1 MGAANY
7 RGRSEEHGYETSCV
21 RRQSRYGC
29 AFFSALGCATLDM
42 SVPTL
47 ASPPTRLNHWIG
59 GVETPPASG
68 MYFDDRNPTDDSL
81 YAEAARGNPHD
92 VEHAVGAAHAAFAS
106 YGESL
111 AKDRERL
118 LARAA
123 DLLERQQKEFIDI
136 LVDEI
141 GSPLRKAQF
150 ELSLSVGILRAAAGM
165 ARQAGGKVMPSD
177 VARRTSL
184 SIRAPLGV
192 IAAITP
198 FNVPLIKGV
207 RLSANPLALGNTVV
221 LLPSEE
227 APVLAHRLARLYE
240 EAGLP
245 AGAFNVVTGL
255 GAEIGD
261 YLTANPLVRLV
272 TFTGSTRVGRHI
284 AALCGRH
291 MKRVTLELGGKS
303 PLVILRDADLGK
315 AIPAAL
321 HGIFTF
327 QGQVCMGSSR
337 IFVERPVFDAFA
349 ERFGE
354 AASRLGMGDLRDP
367 QTVIGPII
375 SPRQRERVRS
385 HLSDALAKGAK
396 ALCGNEWHGNRCAAT
411 VLTGVD
417 RTMLAFA
424 EETFGP
430 VAAIYP
436 VDSLEEAIGLANESN
451 YGLSASIFTERLT
464 HAMEFARR
472 VRSGMVHI
480 NASALHDEPHVPFGG
495 VGDSGFGRE
504 GTDEDVSNMTEW
516 KWITFPN

>member
-1 MGAANY
+1 M
-7 RGRSEEHGYETSCV
+7 SV
-21 RRQSRYGC
+21 
-29 AFFSALGCATLDM
+29 ATL
-42 SVPTL
+42 L
-47 ASPPTRLNHWIG
+47 ARPMRIDHWIG
-59 GVETPPASG
+59 GAAVPPASG
-68 MYFDDRNPTDDSL
+68 LYFNDHNPVDDSL
-81 YAEAARGNPHD
+81 YAEVARGNADD
-92 VEHAVGAAHAAFAS
+92 VEQAVHAAHAAFAS

-111 AKDRERL
+111 AKERERL
-118 LARAA
+118 LSRAA
-123 DLLERQQKEFIDI
+123 DLLERQQNEFIDI
-136 LVDEI
+136 LVDEV
-141 GSPLRKAQF
+141 GSPVRKAQF
-150 ELSLSVGILRAAAGM
+150 ELSLSVGLLRAAAGM

-184 SIRAPLGV
+184 SVRTPLGV
-192 IAAITP
+192 VAAITP

-240 EAGLP
+240 EAGFP
-245 AGAFNVVTGL
+245 AGAFNVVTGI

-284 AALCGRH
+284 ATLCGQQ

-315 AIPAAL
+315 AVPAAV

-327 QGQVCMGSSR
+327 QGQVCMGTSR
-337 IFVERPVFDAFA
+337 IFVEKPVFDAFA
-349 ERFGE
+349 ERFRE
-354 AASRLGMGDLRDP
+354 AASKLGMGDLRDP

-375 SPRQRERVRS
+375 SARQRERVRN
-385 HLSDALAKGAK
+385 HVSDAVAKGAK
-396 ALCGNEWHGNRCAAT
+396 VLCGNEWQGNRCAAT

-417 RTMLAFA
+417 RTMLPFS

-430 VAAIYP
+430 VAALYP

-451 YGLSASIFTERLT
+451 YGLSASIFTEHLT

-495 VGDSGFGRE
+495 VGESGFGRE
-504 GTDEDVSNMTEW
+504 GTDEDISNMTEW